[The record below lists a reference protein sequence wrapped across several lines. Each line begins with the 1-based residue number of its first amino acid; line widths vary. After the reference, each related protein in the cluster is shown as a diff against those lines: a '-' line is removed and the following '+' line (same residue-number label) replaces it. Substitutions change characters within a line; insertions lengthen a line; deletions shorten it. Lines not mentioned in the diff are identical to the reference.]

1 MNICE
6 AIFLHFAPQHIVERA
21 QDANV
26 CTATQCFASL
36 DDMGMALVAPS
47 PTAQM
52 LLGVWHAAAMMMM
65 VALLILQAQRR
76 TLSSNTTQ
84 KARALTRSRDTTP

>member
-21 QDANV
+21 QNTNV

-36 DDMGMALVAPS
+36 DDMDMALVAPT
-47 PTAQM
+47 TAQM
-52 LLGVWHAAAMMMM
+52 LLDVWHAVAMMMM
-65 VALLILQAQRR
+65 VALLLLHAQRR
-76 TLSSNTTQ
+76 TLSYDATQ
-84 KARALTRSRDTTP
+84 KARALTRHRDTTL